1 MPRAGSPPAIVLL
14 TALATLTAIS
24 IAIYLPAMPALA
36 GDLGA
41 SASQAQLTVSIF
53 LVGVGLGQLAY
64 GPASDR
70 FGRRPAL
77 LFGLAVYGV
86 GSLACA
92 LAPSIGLLLA
102 GRAVQAAGASA
113 GMSLVRAILRD
124 AYPRERLTGAMA
136 TITGA
141 MAIAPALAPILG
153 SQVLEWFGWRACFAV
168 LALFAAALL
177 ATVWRLLPET
187 NRQRDPHATRLGG
200 LAKNYAMLLRHRRY
214 LAFVLAGGL
223 SLAGA
228 FAFTVAAPFIL
239 IERLGMTPGGFA
251 LLMLVT
257 TGAYVA
263 GTALAPGMA
272 RRLGMERSI
281 LLGAMLCAIAGAAML
296 AIGLTG
302 TTAVAT
308 VIGAMAIWH
317 IGMGIVLPLGMAGA
331 IGPFPQI
338 AGAASAGIGAAQ
350 MLFGAVTSGA
360 SAAAAPWGTAGVGLV
375 LLAAGGGALAGALVL
390 VRDDTRKA

>member
-1 MPRAGSPPAIVLL
+1 MLRVGSPPALILL

-36 GDLGA
+36 ADLRA
-41 SASQAQLTVSIF
+41 SASQVQLTVSIF

-77 LFGLAVYGV
+77 LFGLAVYGI

-92 LAPSIGLLLA
+92 LAPSIALLLV
-102 GRAVQAAGASA
+102 GRALQAAGASA

-124 AYPRERLTGAMA
+124 AYPRDRLTGAMS

-153 SQVLEWFGWRACFAV
+153 SLVLEWFGWRACFAL
-168 LALFAAALL
+168 LALFAVVLL
-177 ATVWRLLPET
+177 AVVWRILPET
-187 NRQRDPHATRLGG
+187 NQHRDPMALRLAG
-200 LAKNYAMLLRHRRY
+200 LAKSYSTLLRHRRY
-214 LAFVLAGGL
+214 LGFVFAGGL

-257 TGAYVA
+257 TAAYVT
-263 GTALAPGMA
+263 GTSLAPTMS
-272 RRLGMERSI
+272 RRLGMERAI
-281 LLGAMLCAIAGAAML
+281 RIGAALCAVAGVGML
-296 AIGLTG
+296 LVGLADA
-302 TTAVAT
+302 TAVAT
-308 VIGAMAIWH
+308 VIGVMTVYQL
-317 IGMGIVLPLGMAGA
+317 GMGIVLPLGMAGA
-331 IGPFPQI
+331 IGPFPQF

-350 MLFGAVTSGA
+350 MLFGALTSAA

-375 LLAAGGGALAGALVL
+375 LLVAGGGALAGAWSLA
-390 VRDDTRKA
+390 RPAPGAG